1 MIRLNFRRPPNAAP
15 RLASDQLQAELFM
28 DFCGQ
33 LTQAMPPKNRVDLAA
48 IFHERVEGD
57 VKGIGG

>member
-33 LTQAMPPKNRVDLAA
+33 LTQAMPPKNRVDLAHGTHC
-48 IFHERVEGD
+48 IRP
-57 VKGIGG
+57 